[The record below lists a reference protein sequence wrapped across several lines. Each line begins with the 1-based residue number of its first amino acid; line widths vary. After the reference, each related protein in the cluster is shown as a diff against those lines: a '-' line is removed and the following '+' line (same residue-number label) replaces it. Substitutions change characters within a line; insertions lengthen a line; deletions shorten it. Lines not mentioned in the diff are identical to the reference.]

1 MAPKGSAGRSKSAS
15 PTKQA
20 HKGKGREETKLAGEE
35 VPQTQQPRL
44 LSFSNDSD
52 SILHSSPSP
61 PRKAASSSQ
70 PVRTSSSSSSSSL
83 STNGRNARRSLFS
96 SQQPRQLPLRNPGKA
111 KARSS
116 ASVDDAIVISGS
128 DEESYEVLHTS
139 SRSRP
144 QAQRHQETQ
153 APRTPS
159 SSTQLWADRYHP
171 ESSETL
177 AVHRGKVDAVR
188 KWLEEALDGPP
199 SLRAYR
205 RLLVLTGPSGSG
217 KSATIKALSSVKDL
231 NFEIVEWENSS
242 GSSWNDTSN
251 EYSSFPSSSTS
262 VTRLFADF
270 LASSSRFG
278 VLNLNADDEAH
289 DVQQNGSSL
298 AAFKLPS
305 SRAGLHSYSATKQE
319 TSSMSMAPSASQRLM
334 PPPPVPR
341 KSSEKSASSSPSLA
355 EAKNANH
362 RRVIVLD
369 DLPNLSHLPTRMTF
383 QSTLAALLSH
393 THAQAKQFAGVDR
406 GLGLHSPPPI
416 VLLLSD
422 STGRESDASIATDAL
437 VGRSQSFGWRRD
449 EELNIRTV
457 LGDELRRDPRVSEIK
472 YNPVAPTI
480 LKKALV
486 RVLDLVHTSLPT
498 PSSFQTSNTHM
509 PARKASKSKKASAA
523 HRDKAFETELV
534 KLLCAATD
542 DGAAFAGEP
551 QSRTDKAAGK
561 RKAIERSTGGDL
573 RSAITQMQ
581 FALEHSARSYSGS
594 ALKGSD
600 AGARLKSAGV
610 KRDRA
615 GKALPLA
622 TEDAKIRARRL
633 LAVTSRRESNLPLFH
648 AVGRVLYNKRAGDPG
663 GSDDEGDHNDHVSTQ
678 LASKTGRQRTVAEP
692 KKSSDTNRCD
702 VEDDEQNVEMDDWSD
717 DCGQNS
723 VSKSVLRDT
732 EDGQP
737 WTQLPPHL
745 SHLHRRPSK
754 ISAEALWAQSPVDPS
769 LLQLYL
775 HHNFPSFCADIEQ
788 CSASLDYISAADSEL
803 RILTESWTHSSLS
816 AYYSFLVTTGGILLS
831 LPSPI
836 PPVSGGQGLDQSST
850 SRFNVSGRSRHR
862 QIRKSAF
869 FDAYHRTRD
878 MNDALEEAQAWLL
891 GSTSDRVGAE
901 HGKSFP
907 RARNGNEGPGADL
920 TSLIS
925 VPRSAMATE
934 VAPLLAKL
942 NAIGGSTDR
951 NRNWGSRHFEASNS
965 GINRSHRL
973 GRVSASSSAE
983 GSRARDLTAALA
995 TIGTFEHLTASQA
1008 AESAFAL
1015 RTGAIEDNGLLGGA
1029 EGEQTEED
1037 DQMVW
1042 HMAGSLESPAGTDR
1056 NVSAGT
1062 GQDGRP
1068 SLIWEEQDREQVDT
1082 AGEPPASTEDP
1093 VTLDDGV
1100 GLMDSEDEVV
1110 SDDGEWT

>member
-1 MAPKGSAGRSKSAS
+1 MDLDEQHLRFGLKQGQGEQVGAKGRSSSMAPKGSAGRSKSAS

-723 VSKSVLRDT
+723 VS
-732 EDGQP
+732 
-737 WTQLPPHL
+737 
-745 SHLHRRPSK
+745 
-754 ISAEALWAQSPVDPS
+754 
-769 LLQLYL
+769 
-775 HHNFPSFCADIEQ
+775 N
-788 CSASLDYISAADSEL
+788 
-803 RILTESWTHSSLS
+803 
-816 AYYSFLVTTGGILLS
+816 FLVTTGGILLS